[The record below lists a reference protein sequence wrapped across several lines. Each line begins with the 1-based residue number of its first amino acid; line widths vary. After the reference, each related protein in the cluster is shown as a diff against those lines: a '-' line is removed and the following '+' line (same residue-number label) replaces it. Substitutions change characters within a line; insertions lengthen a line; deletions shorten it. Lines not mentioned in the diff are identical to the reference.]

1 MRSRMKNISVSA
13 SAAVVCLL
21 TAIGSV
27 GADYQGIPSNTLD
40 TGVDIETRY
49 RVYININSG
58 DKVSGIFGGTVE
70 PLMISSIGGVVIF
83 QSQDLQW
90 PKSVN
95 DALFGFSTSLVDL
108 RGLFQ
113 SKQVVFDDLLR
124 NTDFTVPGV
133 RDRRGR
139 SPFRIT
145 ANDRLPPRARIGNLN
160 IYSFSDPIAT
170 DALDTP
176 EDDTPPDVIPAP
188 GVLVLLGIA
197 GIVRR
202 RRRI

>member
-1 MRSRMKNISVSA
+1 MKNISVSA

-83 QSQDLQW
+83 QDR
-90 PKSVN
+90 KSTRLN
-95 DALFGFSTSLVDL
+95 SSH
-108 RGLFQ
+108 
-113 SKQVVFDDLLR
+113 VVISYAVFCLKKKKL
-124 NTDFTVPGV
+124 PS
-133 RDRRGR
+133 R
-139 SPFRIT
+139 S
-145 ANDRLPPRARIGNLN
+145 
-160 IYSFSDPIAT
+160 
-170 DALDTP
+170 
-176 EDDTPPDVIPAP
+176 EEHV
-188 GVLVLLGIA
+188 
-197 GIVRR
+197 
-202 RRRI
+202 